1 MCHVPLRLTQAGL
14 DNGENS
20 LQIESKRKV
29 RDLVRSLRP
38 GARDAN
44 MTPQAAAQSLASIF
58 QKQPDARQ
66 QFLSE
71 GGVLAAL
78 ELLDADQARLAEAAV
93 DLLLAFTA
101 ADTRLLESL
110 CLVGLV
116 PAVIRLAAGPTTTA
130 AAGVYMTAAG
140 GVSSSAAA
148 LPGAQL
154 GAGSTAAKAVDPSA
168 GGAAAAAYGFGAAL
182 PAGSLAELT
191 RLRSKAAG
199 FVAQLCFAKETTLQM
214 FIACGGLRCGTRPP
228 GHLWANSI
236 VGALPW
242 APCVYPSLC
251 VGCWVSVN
259 CQ

>member
-1 MCHVPLRLTQAGL
+1 VCRVPPRLTQAGL

-29 RDLVRSLRP
+29 RELVRSLRP

-130 AAGVYMTAAG
+130 AAAGVYMTAAG

-154 GAGSTAAKAVDPSA
+154 GAGSTAAKAADPSA

-228 GHLWANSI
+228 GHLWANRI
-236 VGALPW
+236 VGALP
-242 APCVYPSLC
+242 
-251 VGCWVSVN
+251 
-259 CQ
+259 